1 LSSLLAKLWFP
12 RRVSTHSGRTMHDD
26 DGRGRQLRCPSTFG
40 LGLFEQVG
48 RPVRDLKRVPMSY
61 VEADYVTLFSHGPQ
75 EALDCLRALQLEA
88 HSRGQRLDFRKR
100 IIENVARPR
109 DKDTICQKAASRGGA
124 LHTGP
129 PSKKVREVGA
139 AIMSH
144 VLEEDPDL
152 AWGNFCFDEPELRQM
167 GLEKAEQPIV
177 AAMAHANVEVCGVM
191 FNHPSCDK
199 YLKDSG
205 EMTKLDC
212 GLRELIIEMHRH
224 IEKKIRGRPAK
235 GILEAI
241 KGETE
246 TPEGREVLERR
257 YMCLKMAYAVDAKRH
272 GKEQRMLEQVMYL
285 KTGRM
290 SLASL
295 MQGYIRFYH
304 DEYSKHSWS
313 KDQRKISASAAG
325 ITDNQKVSEWLRG
338 ENATCS

>member
-1 LSSLLAKLWFP
+1 M
-12 RRVSTHSGRTMHDD
+12 GGD
-26 DGRGRQLRCPSTFG
+26 DGRPL
-40 LGLFEQVG
+40 E
-48 RPVRDLKRVPMSY
+48 RVPMNY
-61 VEADYVTLFSHGPQ
+61 VEADQVTLFSEGPQ
-75 EALDCLRALQLEA
+75 EALDCLRALQRQA
-88 HSRGQRLDFRKR
+88 HFRGQRIDFRKR
-100 IIENVARPR
+100 VIEQVSRPTN
-109 DKDTICQKAASRGGA
+109 KDTICQKAAARGGA
-124 LHTGP
+124 LHTR
-129 PSKKVREVGA
+129 PSKKVREIGA

-152 AWGNFCFDEPELRQM
+152 AWGTFCFDELDLREM
-167 GLEKAEQPIV
+167 GLEKAEQPLV
-177 AAMAHANVEVCGVM
+177 CAMAHANVEVCRVM

-290 SLASL
+290 SLA
-295 MQGYIRFYH
+295 
-304 DEYSKHSWS
+304 
-313 KDQRKISASAAG
+313 
-325 ITDNQKVSEWLRG
+325 
-338 ENATCS
+338 